1 MLLMTRKKT
10 PLTEY
15 HRRARIRVRTSFD
28 GFRRGDEA
36 EVHVDPV
43 VAGWIEIGVV
53 EIVEELG
60 GPDGEAEAGQGGAEP
75 DVLGDEQ
82 A

>member
-1 MLLMTRKKT
+1 MLLMTRKKAA
-10 PLTEY
+10 TEY

-28 GFRRGDEA
+28 GFRQGDTA
-36 EVHVDPV
+36 EVHIDPV
-43 VAGWIEIGVV
+43 VAGWIEVGVV

-60 GPDGEAEAGQGGAEP
+60 GPDGKDPAGPGGAEQ

>member
-1 MLLMTRKKT
+1 MTRKKT

-15 HRRARIRVRTSFD
+15 HRRARVRVRIAFD
-28 GFRRGDEA
+28 GFRQGDEA
-36 EVHVDPV
+36 EVHVDSV

-60 GPDGEAEAGQGGAEP
+60 EPDGEDPAGQGGAEP
-75 DVLGDEQ
+75 DVLGDEPT
-82 A
+82 

>member
-1 MLLMTRKKT
+1 VLLMTRKKT
-10 PLTEY
+10 PAVEY

-28 GFRRGDEA
+28 GFRQGDEV
-36 EVHVDPV
+36 EVHVDSV

-53 EIVEELG
+53 EVVEELG
-60 GPDGEAEAGQGGAEP
+60 GPDGEDPAGQGGAEP

>member
-1 MLLMTRKKT
+1 MTRKKT

-28 GFRRGDEA
+28 GFRIGEEF
-36 EVHVDPV
+36 EVRVDTV

-53 EIVEELG
+53 QIVEELG
-60 GPDGEAEAGQGGAEP
+60 GPNGEDPAGQGGAEP
-75 DVLGDEQ
+75 NVLGDEQ
-82 A
+82 E

>member
-1 MLLMTRKKT
+1 MTRKKT

-15 HRRARIRVRTSFD
+15 HRRARVRVRTSFD
-28 GFRRGDEA
+28 GFRQGDEA
-36 EVHVDPV
+36 EVHVDAV

-60 GPDGEAEAGQGGAEP
+60 EPDGEDPAGQGSAEP
-75 DVLGDEQ
+75 DVLGDES

>member
-1 MLLMTRKKT
+1 MTRKKT

-15 HRRARIRVRTSFD
+15 HRRARVRVRIAFD
-28 GFRRGDEA
+28 GFRQGDEA
-36 EVHVDPV
+36 EVHVDSV

-60 GPDGEAEAGQGGAEP
+60 EPDGKDPAGPSSIEP
-75 DVLGDEQ
+75 DVLGDGTE
-82 A
+82 

>member
-1 MLLMTRKKT
+1 MTRKKT

-28 GFRRGDEA
+28 GFRQGEEA
-36 EVHVDPV
+36 EVHVDSV

-60 GPDGEAEAGQGGAEP
+60 GPDGEDPAGQGGAVE

>member
-1 MLLMTRKKT
+1 MTRKKT

-28 GFRRGDEA
+28 GFKQGEEA
-36 EVHVDPV
+36 EVHVDQL
-43 VAGWIEIGVV
+43 VAGWIAVGVV

-60 GPDGEAEAGQGGAEP
+60 GPDGEDPVGPSGPVE
-75 DVLGDEQ
+75 DVRGDEQ